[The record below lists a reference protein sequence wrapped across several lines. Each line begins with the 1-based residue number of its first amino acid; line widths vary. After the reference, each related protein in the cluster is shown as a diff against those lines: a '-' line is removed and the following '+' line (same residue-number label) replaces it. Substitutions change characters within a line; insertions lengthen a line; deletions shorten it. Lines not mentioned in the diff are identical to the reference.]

1 MMLLQVIFL
10 LLVAIA
16 AGYCLTVCV
25 CVAGRMTPQ
34 TRHLIR
40 WPVVL
45 LGSLAFWAILRTIMG
60 DWSLSLPDVS
70 HAVSVVIGAGVL
82 AMLPRLST

>member
-1 MMLLQVIFL
+1 MLLQFVIIL
-10 LLVAIA
+10 MVAIA

-25 CVAGRMTPQ
+25 CVAGRMNRQ

-45 LGSLAFWAILRTIMG
+45 LGTLAFWAILRTVLG
-60 DWSLSLPDVS
+60 DWSFCITDIS

-82 AMLPRLST
+82 AVLPRLST